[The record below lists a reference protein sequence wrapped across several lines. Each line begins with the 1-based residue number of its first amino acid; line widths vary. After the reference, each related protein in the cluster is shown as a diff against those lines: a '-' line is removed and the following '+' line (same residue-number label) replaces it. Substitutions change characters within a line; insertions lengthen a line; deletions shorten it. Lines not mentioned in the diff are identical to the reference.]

1 MSLSVTEIWKYT
13 VDTCSIFLS
22 NAINLVKNDTGQLF
36 FFFIV
41 WNYVL
46 DTISLQVKARLKSL
60 KIIKIKKNKNG
71 RKTKDVFSD
80 KIQAMM

>member
-1 MSLSVTEIWKYT
+1 MTQDNY
-13 VDTCSIFLS
+13 
-22 NAINLVKNDTGQLF
+22 F